1 MCSSIKKYDTN
12 TLFFLRYLRYCS
24 YSLLVGLPTSFH
36 WVLAGQKEDV
46 IQPTNKTWPG
56 ARALAASGHNHTTD
70 RELGSRR
77 GRRESERAEAGG
89 AMATTLSLSS
99 PLFLAAP
106 ARGNLLRPSKIPLP
120 FQSLAVLVLLFSLR
134 SLLIL
139 RICCVTVFMVS

>member
-1 MCSSIKKYDTN
+1 MFIHKKIRYKHS
-12 TLFFLRYLRYCS
+12 FFLRYLRYCS

-106 ARGNLLRPSKIPLP
+106 ARGNLRRPSKIPLP